1 MENWRK
7 FFWARIVFLFFLFLL
22 TLLNVE
28 AAEKKYLKIGA
39 DPLRLERPLDS
50 GEKFFSLSKD
60 TFIVSKGKKKISRG
74 WVRAGEIVAVKKN
87 PDGRWKAVWIKRCG
101 NEILNEIF
109 LGQEIEVASAVPCN
123 PCEELEAKVDEIF
136 FINQYQTQVWGEF
149 KSHGKKE
156 IKATFEIS
164 LFPDFHSAARTEWVK
179 VPPEFKN
186 QTLRVWGNFFR
197 LKEGAEYY
205 VRMIVLAGD
214 LVCASQTVSFSRPKL
229 LDLGEELLPFSYHYE
244 GGGYG
249 YYGGYGWSYKRHEYR
264 RYERPAPSPSPRPAP
279 APSYPHPPS
288 PPMEGSAHPSPPP
301 MY

>member
-1 MENWRK
+1 MEKWRK
-7 FFWARIVFLFFLFLL
+7 FFWAWIAFLFFLFLL
-22 TLLNVE
+22 TLLNAE

-39 DPLRLERPLDS
+39 DPLQLERPLGS

-74 WVRAGEIVAVKKN
+74 WVHAGEVVAVKKN

-109 LGQEIEVASAVPCN
+109 LGQEIEVALAAPLTSFAPSAVPCD

-149 KSHGKKE
+149 KSLKEKKE
-156 IKATFEIS
+156 MKAAFEIS
-164 LFPDFHSAARTEWVK
+164 LFPDFFSVARTEWIK
-179 VPPEFKN
+179 ISSSERG
-186 QTLRVWGNFFR
+186 LCRVWGNFFR

-205 VRMIVLAGD
+205 ARMIVLADD
-214 LVCASQTVSFSRPKL
+214 LVCVSQTISFSRPKL
-229 LDLGEELLPFSYHYE
+229 LDLGEEPLPYYYE

-249 YYGGYGWSYKRHEYR
+249 YYGGYGGAYR
-264 RYERPAPSPSPRPAP
+264 
-279 APSYPHPPS
+279 
-288 PPMEGSAHPSPPP
+288 
-301 MY
+301 